1 MLEVEVPPSKSITH
15 RALVISA
22 LALGNS
28 VIKNPLLCDDTI
40 YTMEALRKLGV
51 DIRREGERIYVKGTN
66 GRINPPE
73 EKTEIYVGN
82 SGTSA
87 RFLTAFAS
95 LAKKDVL
102 ITGDKRLKER
112 PMEDLLQVLFKVGIG
127 LKFLEKKWHIP
138 FIIRGPLIGG
148 TFLLP
153 KAESSQFVSAL
164 IIVGPCL
171 KYGMELLIKE
181 IPVSGSYIRLTLEV
195 MRKFGMNYRVS
206 SDLRWYRFPYHPYMG
221 REFSVEPDAS
231 SAAYF
236 WAAAAVTGE
245 EIKVKGLKRSSNQPD
260 IKFLDV
266 LEKMGCTVE
275 EEDDGIKVK
284 GGELEG
290 IEIDMNNM
298 PDQVPT
304 LAVISLFAKGK
315 THIFNVPHL
324 RGKESD
330 RLKAMATEIRKLGGK
345 VEEKEDGLIIEGG
358 KKLHGAQIE
367 TYNDH
372 RIAMSFA
379 VAKLKVK
386 DIEIKG
392 KECVSKSFPN
402 FWEVWERVFYGKDK
416 T

>member
-1 MLEVEVPPSKSITH
+1 
-15 RALVISA
+15 
-22 LALGNS
+22 
-28 VIKNPLLCDDTI
+28 
-40 YTMEALRKLGV
+40 
-51 DIRREGERIYVKGTN
+51 
-66 GRINPPE
+66 
-73 EKTEIYVGN
+73 
-82 SGTSA
+82 
-87 RFLTAFAS
+87 
-95 LAKKDVL
+95 
-102 ITGDKRLKER
+102 
-112 PMEDLLQVLFKVGIG
+112 
-127 LKFLEKKWHIP
+127 
-138 FIIRGPLIGG
+138 
-148 TFLLP
+148 
-153 KAESSQFVSAL
+153 
-164 IIVGPCL
+164 
-171 KYGMELLIKE
+171 
-181 IPVSGSYIRLTLEV
+181 
-195 MRKFGMNYRVS
+195 MNYRVS